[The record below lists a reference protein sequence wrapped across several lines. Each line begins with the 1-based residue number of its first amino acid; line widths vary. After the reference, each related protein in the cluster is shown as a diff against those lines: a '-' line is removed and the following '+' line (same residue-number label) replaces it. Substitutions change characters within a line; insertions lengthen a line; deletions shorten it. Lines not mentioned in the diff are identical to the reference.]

1 MKCLIIYFILL
12 YIFIVYNFQ
21 VTEQKLKEIFSE
33 KGIVTDVQLKYTP
46 DGKFRRFGFV
56 GYQTEEE
63 ASAAVNYFNNTCIN
77 TTQISVDFCLGLG
90 KQNFDRRKCT
100 IINFVNLI
108 A

>member
-63 ASAAVNYFNNTCIN
+63 ASAAVNYFNNTCIKYIIGCPEFIVIGSIMHIKIID
-77 TTQISVDFCLGLG
+77 TQ
-90 KQNFDRRKCT
+90 K
-100 IINFVNLI
+100 
-108 A
+108 